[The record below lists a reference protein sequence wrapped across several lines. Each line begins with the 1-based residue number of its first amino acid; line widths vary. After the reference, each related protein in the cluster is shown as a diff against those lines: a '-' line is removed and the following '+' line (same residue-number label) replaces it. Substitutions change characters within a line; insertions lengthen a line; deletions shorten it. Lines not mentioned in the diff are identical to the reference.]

1 MLVGIFIYKTY
12 FSNLYT
18 CWCFFSWQDDPI
30 ITVINTT
37 SYPISDIEYPAI
49 TICSQGLAKDIMEKI
64 MLQQFEN
71 YLISES
77 LILKHDENSKQSENS
92 NTTVTKTF
100 YNLTAEE
107 VSDQV
112 KQKH

>member
-1 MLVGIFIYKTY
+1 
-12 FSNLYT
+12 
-18 CWCFFSWQDDPI
+18 
-30 ITVINTT
+30 
-37 SYPISDIEYPAI
+37 
-49 TICSQGLAKDIMEKI
+49 

-92 NTTVTKTF
+92 NTTIPKTF
-100 YNLTAEE
+100 DNLTADE

-112 KQKH
+112 KLKH